1 MDKMKSLP
9 KEFFCIQRP
18 NVTKAKDEDKI
29 IPFEFPDNEKVKKG
43 KYKNKVILKAVEKSN
58 KR

>member
-9 KEFFCIQRP
+9 KDFFCIQRP

-43 KYKNKVILKAVEKSN
+43 KYKNKVILKSGN
-58 KR
+58 IM

>member
-18 NVTKAKDEDKI
+18 DVTKVKDEDKI